1 MDYQAS
7 SCKLIKLIVDLF
19 KKKKKKPLL
28 MTVEFAG
35 EKNYTTLVMFK
46 EFGQRKKK
54 WIVQLD

>member
-19 KKKKKKPLL
+19 FLKKKPLL

>member
-35 EKNYTTLVMFK
+35 GKNYTTLVMFK